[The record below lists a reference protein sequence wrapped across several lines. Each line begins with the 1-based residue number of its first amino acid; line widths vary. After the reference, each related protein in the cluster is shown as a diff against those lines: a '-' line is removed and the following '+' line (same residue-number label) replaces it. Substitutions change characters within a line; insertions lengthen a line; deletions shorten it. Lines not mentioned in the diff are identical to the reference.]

1 MSMGCKYLNQL
12 SALADLSPFLRDWN
26 LGTEL
31 SLPAP
36 APELMCLC
44 SVLAAE
50 GEEGVGFPCH
60 VGLNSPGRLQP
71 GRVQFEAPPCLCL
84 YEVFVLQPRRS
95 MKCCPSQICPGWEG
109 ALAVCEFQAGGE
121 GRGRLLCRVN
131 LSPRCLQVLLK
142 RS

>member
-44 SVLAAE
+44 SVLAAK

-71 GRVQFEAPPCLCL
+71 GQVHFEAPPCLCCTRCL
-84 YEVFVLQPRRS
+84 CSRW
-95 MKCCPSQICPGWEG
+95 MKCCPSQICPSWER

-131 LSPRCLQVLLK
+131 LSPQCLQVLL
-142 RS
+142 RSS

>member
-31 SLPAP
+31 SLPVP
-36 APELMCLC
+36 APELMWLC
-44 SVLAAE
+44 SVLAAK
-50 GEEGVGFPCH
+50 GEEGVGFLCH

-71 GRVQFEAPPCLCL
+71 GQVQFEAPPCFCL
-84 YEVFVLQPRRS
+84 YEVFVVQLRRS
-95 MKCCPSQICPGWEG
+95 MKCCPSQICPSWEQ
-109 ALAVCEFQAGGE
+109 ALAVCAFQAGAE

-131 LSPRCLQVLLK
+131 LSPQCLQVLLK

>member
-31 SLPAP
+31 SLPVP
-36 APELMCLC
+36 APELMWLC
-44 SVLAAE
+44 SVLAAK
-50 GEEGVGFPCH
+50 GEEGVGFLCH

-71 GRVQFEAPPCLCL
+71 GQVQFEAPPCLCL
-84 YEVFVLQPRRS
+84 YEVFVVQLRRS
-95 MKCCPSQICPGWEG
+95 MKCCPSQICPSWEQ
-109 ALAVCEFQAGGE
+109 ALAVCAFQARAE
-121 GRGRLLCRVN
+121 SRGRLLCRVN
-131 LSPRCLQVLLK
+131 LSPQCLQVLLK